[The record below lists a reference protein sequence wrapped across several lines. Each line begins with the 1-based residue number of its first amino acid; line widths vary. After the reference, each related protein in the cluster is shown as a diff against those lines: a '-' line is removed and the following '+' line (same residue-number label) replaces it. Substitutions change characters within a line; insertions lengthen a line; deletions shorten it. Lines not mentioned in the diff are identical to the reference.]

1 MIPNAENYSSK
12 HASREGTKDGDRW
25 NIEQCDWW
33 PLKFNNIKQ
42 SIQVLLLGDIHQQV
56 TMN

>member
-12 HASREGTKDGDRW
+12 HASREWTKDSDSG

-33 PLKFNNIKQ
+33 PLKFNHTKL
-42 SIQVLLLGDIHQQV
+42 SIQVLLLGDIY
-56 TMN
+56 